1 MEPWVRLPYL
11 SIAFTL
17 IAVHDREEAPYR
29 SHTFGQSLD
38 TLIDVHDRSKVP
50 HHRSTFGQSLDTL
63 WPTSSTSACTVL
75 CRAVWAA
82 FFSFLQVLN
91 ELQFW

>member
-29 SHTFGQSLD
+29 SH
-38 TLIDVHDRSKVP
+38 
-50 HHRSTFGQSLDTL
+50 TFGQSLDTL